1 MARTTAPTRLDS
13 SRRRVALKI
22 AASFKGE
29 IGRTEMTK
37 RSIRTAVPGKKTL
50 KTLTLGLFCMLAAGS
65 TSAQVQ
71 KTDTEIT
78 SRLSAPARITRVT
91 NRGIVGDDATLVIR
105 VEWSLETLR
114 PVTPLGFI
122 GSVEVEYAD
131 GSKNT
136 GSTSVGASARQAD
149 IRVLNKGSNAPRKF
163 KAKVETTFSFFDPNF
178 ATRTAEFDLSKSAPS
193 SPPDTRPGG
202 DALTISRVRALSGGC
217 GGKDC
222 FTVEWAVGQQRGFTF
237 EQFNVQGEFS
247 YVGAVTTNRNASA
260 TASASARSV
269 QLQVDNPK
277 TGSLKI
283 VARVTIKASANVQ
296 QRQTAE
302 LTGSF

>member
-1 MARTTAPTRLDS
+1 M
-13 SRRRVALKI
+13 I
-22 AASFKGE
+22 
-29 IGRTEMTK
+29 K
-37 RSIRTAVPGKKTL
+37 RSIRTAVPGRKSL
-50 KTLTLGLFCMLAAGS
+50 KTLTLGLLCMLTAGS

-71 KTDTEIT
+71 KTGTEIT
-78 SRLSAPARITRVT
+78 SQLSAPARITRVT

-105 VEWSLETLR
+105 VEWALETLR

-136 GSTSVGASARQAD
+136 GSASVGASARQAD

-163 KAKVETTFSFFDPNF
+163 KAKVETTFSFFDPDF
-178 ATRTAEFDLSKSAPS
+178 ATRTAEFDLGKSAATA
-193 SPPDTRPGG
+193 PPNTRPGG
-202 DALTISRVRALSGGC
+202 DALTISSVQAQSGGC

-277 TGSLKI
+277 SGFLKI

-296 QRQTAE
+296 QKQTAD
-302 LTGSF
+302 LAGSF

>member
-1 MARTTAPTRLDS
+1 MIKGSILAGLLRKRILN
-13 SRRRVALKI
+13 AL
-22 AASFKGE
+22 
-29 IGRTEMTK
+29 R
-37 RSIRTAVPGKKTL
+37 
-50 KTLTLGLFCMLAAGS
+50 LGLLCLLASGS
-65 TSAQVQ
+65 TSAQVR
-71 KTDTEIT
+71 KTETEIS
-78 SRLSAPARITRVT
+78 SRLGAPARITRVT
-91 NRGIVGDDATLVIR
+91 NRGIAGDDATLVIR
-105 VEWSLETLR
+105 VEWSLETVR

-136 GSTSVGASARQAD
+136 GSASDGASARLAD
-149 IRVLNKGSNAPRKF
+149 IRVLNKGSNPPRKF
-163 KAKVETTFSFFDPNF
+163 EAKLETSFSFFDPNF

-193 SPPDTRPGG
+193 QPPDTRPGG

-222 FTVEWAVGQQRGFTF
+222 FTVEWAVGQQRGFAF

-296 QRQTAE
+296 QKQTAD
-302 LTGSF
+302 LAGTF